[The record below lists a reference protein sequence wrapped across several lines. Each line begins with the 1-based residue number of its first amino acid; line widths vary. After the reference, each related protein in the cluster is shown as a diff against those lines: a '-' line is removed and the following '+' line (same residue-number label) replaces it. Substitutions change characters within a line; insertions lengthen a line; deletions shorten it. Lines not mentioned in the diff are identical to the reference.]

1 MRYNFLGMTLLD
13 QHDSG
18 AAHFL
23 PGAAD
28 FAVGWQVKKPGKKI
42 PVIGADGREKGIG
55 GYTEGGKQNVF

>member
-13 QHDSG
+13 EHDSG

-28 FAVGWQVKKPGKKI
+28 FA
-42 PVIGADGREKGIG
+42 AER
-55 GYTEGGKQNVF
+55 